1 MFVVA
6 LLLAQSTAPAP
17 APAVVEPTPEEITI
31 AAQRLKRFRAI
42 MRKDKATGQMR
53 CVVKRASG
61 DPALDKGVCEAMLA
75 CAPKIQREADI
86 QPCMAPAIAALLPG
100 HKWVGRRTR
109 GL

>member
-6 LLLAQSTAPAP
+6 LLLAQSTAPTST
-17 APAVVEPTPEEITI
+17 VVEPAPEEITI

-53 CVVKRASG
+53 CIVKRASG

>member
-17 APAVVEPTPEEITI
+17 SVVEPAPEEITI

-53 CVVKRASG
+53 CVVKRESG

-75 CAPKIQREADI
+75 CAPTIQREADI

-109 GL
+109 RL